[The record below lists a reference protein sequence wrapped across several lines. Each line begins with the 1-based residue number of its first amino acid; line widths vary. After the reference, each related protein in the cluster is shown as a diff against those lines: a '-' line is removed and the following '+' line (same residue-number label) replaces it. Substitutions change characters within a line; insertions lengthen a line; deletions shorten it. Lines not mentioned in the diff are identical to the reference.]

1 MSRKND
7 DITTAFRVV
16 WGLVCVMLVVYLVVA
31 IAAAVARAEPTDLGA
46 ACRYCH
52 PIRCLTSKLCGP
64 GCFCLKEG
72 GASTGRCVN
81 R

>member
-1 MSRKND
+1 MKWYDSNLRFALVMFFGSV
-7 DITTAFRVV
+7 AFAAIFL
-16 WGLVCVMLVVYLVVA
+16 GILV
-31 IAAAVARAEPTDLGA
+31 AVARAEPTDLGA

-52 PIRCLTSKLCGP
+52 PIRCLTSQLCGS
-64 GCFCLKEG
+64 GCFCLKDG